1 MHRMRNLLRGLIGI
15 TLLVTAMLVYSQQ
28 EPQFSHNMFNHVL
41 VNPGFAGMN
50 DAISATGIVRQ
61 QWVGLRDAED
71 NNISPETFLLSVDA
85 TVPLLRGGIGGTIL
99 QDQIGFFTINGFK
112 IGYSYH
118 HRTPKGRLGIGLQVG
133 LLNHQLDGTRFNPVS
148 GADPILNQLQG
159 GELSN
164 MMADFSAGVFYEV
177 QGQFY
182 VGLSSSRIM
191 QTSSQIG
198 EGEDARVNFRRHY
211 YLTGGYQFP
220 FPGNNDYQVL
230 PSVFIKSDGSS
241 VQFDL
246 NTSVVYKERFWG
258 GMSYRHQD
266 AIVMLVG
273 LTLNELKIGYSYDIP
288 LSAIGGFGSHEIMV
302 NYSFKLELE
311 KERKSFRNTRFL

>member
-1 MHRMRNLLRGLIGI
+1 MHQVAGLIKGI
-15 TLLVTAMLVYSQQ
+15 IHVGLILSASIVYSQQ
-28 EPQFSHNMFNHVL
+28 EPQFSHNMFNHMK

-71 NNISPETFLLSVDA
+71 NNLSPQTFLLSVDA

-99 QDQIGFFTINGFK
+99 QDQIGFFTINGVK
-112 IGYSYH
+112 LGYSYH
-118 HRTPKGRLGIGLQVG
+118 RNMRQGRLGIGLQIG

-148 GADPILNQLQG
+148 GADPLLNQLQG
-159 GELSN
+159 ADLSN
-164 MMADFSAGVFYEV
+164 MMADISAGIFYNV
-177 QGQFY
+177 PGQFH

-198 EGEDARVNFRRHY
+198 DSEQARINFRRHF
-211 YLTGGYQFP
+211 YLSGGYQFP

-230 PSVFIKSDGSS
+230 PSLFIKSDGSS
-241 VQFDL
+241 LQFDL
-246 NTSVVYKERFWG
+246 NTTVIYRERFWG

-273 LTLNELKIGYSYDIP
+273 LSLNELRVGYSYDIP
-288 LSAIGGFGSHEIMV
+288 LSAIGGMGSHEIMV

-311 KERKSFRNTRFL
+311 REQKSFRNTRFL